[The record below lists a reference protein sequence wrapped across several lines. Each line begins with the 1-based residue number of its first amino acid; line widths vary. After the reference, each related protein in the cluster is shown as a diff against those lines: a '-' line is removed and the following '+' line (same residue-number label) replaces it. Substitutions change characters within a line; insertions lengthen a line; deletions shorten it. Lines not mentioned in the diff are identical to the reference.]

1 MKILR
6 ITTVAST
13 MNVILKGQLAFIN
26 NHYEVIC
33 ATSPFANYFDEVEKR
48 EGVRVFSVPFT
59 RTVNPL
65 TDLIALY
72 KLLVL
77 IITERPDV
85 VHTQTP
91 KANLIGMLAAI
102 MGGVKFR
109 MVSIV
114 GMPVININTTKGK
127 AIWLLESLSFRIA
140 NRLYPNSFGLLD
152 FYSNSFKK
160 EKLKVIGNG
169 SSNGVD
175 FNFFSRNK
183 LNETDLGDLKKTL
196 GIKDSDLV
204 FVFLG
209 RMVNDKGICELVD
222 SFEQV
227 EELRAKESVKLL
239 LVGPFRDSDNP
250 IPAAYKKRIQ
260 DNTSIITVGLQKD
273 VRPFLAI
280 ANVFV
285 FPSYRE
291 GLPGSL
297 LQAAAMELPIL
308 ASDIVGNKE
317 IIENVGG
324 LLFKKG
330 DVKTL
335 KKVMLLL
342 IDDIDLRIM
351 LCKEVREKAK
361 NLYSQ
366 EVYWQSL
373 LAEYKWIEKQL
384 YKN

>member
-1 MKILR
+1 
-6 ITTVAST
+6 